1 MKDLTLDYLPKHDN
15 IKIYQSKENVI
26 KRVSSKELFATLFNQ
41 TLRFDNK
48 NNMIK
53 LLDLLDDF
61 MSKTNFYKLGVNMD
75 ISAADMAYNVM
86 SKDNDKE

>member
-1 MKDLTLDYLPKHDN
+1 
-15 IKIYQSKENVI
+15 
-26 KRVSSKELFATLFNQ
+26 
-41 TLRFDNK
+41 
-48 NNMIK
+48 MIK